1 MGTLQDQPV
10 RNRHSISYH
19 DIKARAEQV
28 RDIAHELG
36 ISHQAASTTF
46 LAMTI
51 NRFTSAYISNGDI
64 HDEQMAGIGEHLS
77 NISWAIEH
85 IFYEIRASKV
95 EDAE

>member
-1 MGTLQDQPV
+1 MGTLQDQPI

-46 LAMTI
+46 LAIVI
-51 NRFTSAYISNGDI
+51 NRFTSAYIDNGDV
-64 HDEQMAGIGEHLS
+64 HDEQMAGIGELFQRL
-77 NISWAIEH
+77 NYTLEQMTKIE
-85 IFYEIRASKV
+85 EAD
-95 EDAE
+95 EL